1 MLDLR
6 APAPR
11 SSRGE
16 TGTLRLCMCIRRIVH
31 AARAYRARRDGS
43 VRRSFARVSTRS
55 APAVVL
61 EKRKRRTPGGKEP
74 AAEVQAVHV
83 PLQAHPA
90 EPASF
95 DDGRVRGGG
104 GVLRRP
110 AHRRR
115 LGRLECGP
123 HPAAAAVGT
132 VRRSRGRAEDAA
144 VRVHPREGGP
154 VGTNRRGRTGRVGVL
169 MLMMLMMLLVLLE
182 LLLRV
187 AVRRRFNPGVRP
199 GVCHGVR
206 PVSVR
211 GIRPPRFC
219 FVVGPR
225 AADAVAAARGADPYP
240 DPPGEPT
247 GYPECEEPLLEPP
260 RWMRCVGRSSA
271 WSRTAPTKSSSE
283 GSSKPPPLI
292 AAHGSGVRQ
301 RSSR

>member
-1 MLDLR
+1 
-6 APAPR
+6 
-11 SSRGE
+11 
-16 TGTLRLCMCIRRIVH
+16 MCIRRTYTQPARIVLV
-31 AARAYRARRDGS
+31 AMDQSAVVRARQHPIS
-43 VRRSFARVSTRS
+43 
-55 APAVVL
+55 PAVVL

-144 VRVHPREGGP
+144 VRIHPREGGP
-154 VGTNRRGRTGRVGVL
+154 VGTNRRGRPGRVGVL

-225 AADAVAAARGADPYP
+225 AADAVGPRAALAGRGPV
-240 DPPGEPT
+240 PGPA
-247 GYPECEEPLLEPP
+247 G
-260 RWMRCVGRSSA
+260 
-271 WSRTAPTKSSSE
+271 
-283 GSSKPPPLI
+283 
-292 AAHGSGVRQ
+292 
-301 RSSR
+301 